1 MRFILTIILLS
12 LVTGVNA
19 GEGLSKSALKK
30 IDKLVSREFEETGDI
45 RRESIVINESQ
56 KSILPEMV
64 DDKSLFRL
72 KNGDEVVGYL
82 IPASSMGRNETFDYF
97 VLYDAEFTVKSIE
110 ILSYTS
116 NYGMEIR
123 NRKWLKQY
131 SGYSGGDL
139 KYGKDIQAISGAT
152 ISAQSLTRDIM
163 ILTKSLKEANI
174 E

>member
-19 GEGLSKSALKK
+19 GEGLGKSALKK
-30 IDKLVSREFEETGDI
+30 IDKFVSREFEGTEEI
-45 RRESIVINESQ
+45 RRESIILNEGQ
-56 KSILPEMV
+56 RSILPEMV

-72 KNGDEVVGYL
+72 TIEDAVVGYL
-82 IPASSMGRNETFDYF
+82 IPASSMGRNETFDYL

-139 KYGKDIQAISGAT
+139 KYGKDIQAVSGAT
-152 ISAQSLTRDIM
+152 ISAESLTRDIM
-163 ILTKSLKEANI
+163 LLTKSLKKANI
-174 E
+174 K